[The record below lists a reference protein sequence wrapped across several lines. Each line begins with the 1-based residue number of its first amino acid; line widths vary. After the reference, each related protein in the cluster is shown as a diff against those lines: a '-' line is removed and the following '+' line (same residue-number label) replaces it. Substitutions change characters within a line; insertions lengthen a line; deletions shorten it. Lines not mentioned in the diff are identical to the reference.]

1 MRENAMRKILIAGAL
16 AAAVCGLNATPALAQ
31 ANPPLNYADPAMQTP
46 AGRAYLCRQRLHAR
60 GYPESYL
67 RLRPGRGVVWA
78 CARQLG
84 RAWRRHRA

>member
-1 MRENAMRKILIAGAL
+1 MRKILIAGAL
-16 AAAVCGLNATPALAQ
+16 AATAYGAMPSSALAQ

-46 AGRAYLCRQRLHAR
+46 AGRSYLCRQRLHAR

-67 RLRPGRGVVWA
+67 RLRPGRGVVSA